1 MGATSNLSTSVGA
14 ALYGQL
20 LQDTMQD
27 TMPIDLAELPATGDV
42 AYITATA
49 VQLVSTKVSTA
60 FLAEHTAARLRA
72 LPLLP
77 GEHRH
82 PLPYRPVR
90 GGRRRVHP
98 VPLDGGRPDR
108 EPVRRGADAVRAPRG
123 VPPQAAVQH
132 ADTPRDHLR
141 RARQQRRPQGICSF
155 LKRSLQKI
163 SGIH

>member
-60 FLAEHTAARLRA
+60 TLWPTLWST
-72 LPLLP
+72 LW
-77 GEHRH
+77 
-82 PLPYRPVR
+82 
-90 GGRRRVHP
+90 
-98 VPLDGGRPDR
+98 
-108 EPVRRGADAVRAPRG
+108 
-123 VPPQAAVQH
+123 PP
-132 ADTPRDHLR
+132 P
-141 RARQQRRPQGICSF
+141 
-155 LKRSLQKI
+155 
-163 SGIH
+163 